1 MTISMTNLLTGKC
14 CVLLAIATL
23 SLSACSA
30 LGTSVAD
37 DDPETEV
44 PNSSIGRALME
55 GVGAVPSRKSA
66 IDYTPR
72 APLVVPPNKT
82 ALVAPEDPKRLEAS
96 GTWPEDNDIKARK
109 VLTDAAAREAGRE
122 DKDLVPSSELTAV
135 RVPDA
140 RTAEASDA
148 SVTTSDSDRRRLL
161 PSQLG
166 TMPRDKSTR
175 LYDASGKPVRRAL
188 VEPPVSYLEPA
199 PGVPVTTDDG
209 APPEQKKSWWK
220 FW

>member
-1 MTISMTNLLTGKC
+1 MTNLLTGKRYA
-14 CVLLAIATL
+14 LLAIAAL

-44 PNSSIGRALME
+44 PNMSMGRAVME
-55 GVGAVPSRKSA
+55 GLGAVPSRKTA
-66 IDYTPR
+66 INYTPR

-96 GTWPEDNDIKARK
+96 GAWPQDNDIKARK
-109 VLTDAAAREAGRE
+109 ILTDAEAREAGRDPE
-122 DKDLVPSSELTAV
+122 DLVPSSELLAV

-140 RTAEASDA
+140 RSKEASDA
-148 SVTTSDSDRRRLL
+148 SVTTTDADRRRVL

-166 TMPRDKSTR
+166 NIPRDKSSR
-175 LYDASGKPVRRAL
+175 LYDASGKPTRKAL
-188 VEPPVSYLEPA
+188 VEPPVTYLEPA
-199 PGVPVTTDDG
+199 PGVPVTTEDG
-209 APPEQKKSWWK
+209 SAPEQKKWWK
-220 FW
+220 VW

>member
-1 MTISMTNLLTGKC
+1 MTHLLTGKRYA
-14 CVLLAIATL
+14 LLAIAAL

-44 PNSSIGRALME
+44 PNVSMGRAVME
-55 GVGAVPSRKSA
+55 GMGAVPSRKTA
-66 IDYTPR
+66 INYTPR

-96 GTWPEDNDIKARK
+96 GTWPQDNDIKARK
-109 VLTDAAAREAGRE
+109 ILTDAAAREAGRD
-122 DKDLVPSSELTAV
+122 DKDQIPSSELLAV

-140 RTAEASDA
+140 RSGEASDA
-148 SVTTSDSDRRRLL
+148 SITTSDSDRRRLL

-166 TMPRDKSTR
+166 NMPRDKASR
-175 LYDASGKPVRRAL
+175 LYDANGKPTRKAL
-188 VEPPVSYLEPA
+188 VEPPVTYLEPA
-199 PGVPVTTDDG
+199 AGVPVTTDDG
-209 APPEQKKSWWK
+209 APPEQQKKKWWK
-220 FW
+220 FWSR